1 MRNKLAILTLLIL
14 FIVSISC
21 VSAEDNSSVS
31 VLSGSNSDV
40 YVSPTGNDNNVGDVN
55 NPFATINKAI
65 DSNVSNIH
73 LSEGKF
79 IGTGN
84 NGLTIE
90 NKTITIIGAGVDKTI
105 IDLNKTQFMDI
116 KSTSSVVLT
125 NLTIING
132 YDKYGGAIDNSG
144 NLTIQNCNFKNNSA
158 NSGGAIY
165 NSGNL
170 EVRGS
175 TFEDNIITI
184 NGGAICSYSYVGIY
198 DSTFIRN
205 RGTGTSSNGG
215 SIYISGKSDKYS
227 VLNRNIFKDT
237 FVVQKGGALY
247 LSYVNVTNCIFEN
260 ASTTATGSSNGG
272 GAIYGSSFNL
282 KNNTMTNCVAKS
294 GNGNYIFASYDFNG
308 VVTILEGKTV
318 DITSSTFTL
327 NATVTDDMGH
337 PIHGGSYTFK
347 LNDIAIGSAKSV
359 NGFIAGTFSKLLDD
373 GKYTVT
379 VSGPLNDN
387 AVVKKA
393 TANVK
398 INRDYVDYYVSPGG
412 DDVNNDGSK
421 DKPFKTINKAITEA
435 FAKNI
440 YVNIYL
446 LEGTYSGT
454 GNVNLEL
461 TKLLG
466 YLNII
471 GVDGKTIIEGN
482 GKNYAFNFGTTLN
495 VNLKNIIFTNLYSTK
510 AAGLVKGG
518 SGDYIVNIDNCTFEK
533 CNARFL
539 IQINGEIN
547 NVIIIENIVSSS
559 FISNA
564 VSINNLLFE
573 NNSGNGQISSIKKG
587 IYNSTFINNK
597 IISKSDLG
605 IVNINSNDFLSVNN
619 VFENNTVKGFSISR
633 GRTNFTSV
641 NDTFI
646 NNAGVSGGAVKGGGT
661 FINAKFINNTA
672 TKGGAIYHDSG
683 ALTLKDCIFENNKA
697 DDGDDIYG
705 FIATNMNWNLCLNM
719 SNTLTLASINSSSIK
734 SELNAIFDLGGLK
747 VSGYNIKFYLNGVY
761 KGSTPLVNS
770 VATFVAVAND
780 GKYEISVS
788 SDYINKTT
796 VVKGVLNVD
805 ANPVSVFDVYVSG
818 TGSDESGDGSLAKP
832 FATIKKA
839 FEYGMSQNTLSLII
853 HIIGTLKG
861 EGNVKL
867 DLAPLIDLTIV
878 GENKETS
885 IIDAE
890 KNKYIFDFT
899 PAYDSVKVY
908 LKNLTIKN
916 GVTTKYPSESS
927 SPGGNLGLIGI
938 DGYYLSVD
946 NCVFRN
952 TTGHGISV
960 NKLFSTLI
968 VNNTKFIESR
978 GGIYSIKALNIVIAN
993 TEFINCNLGIN
1004 NNGKFIYLPALI
1016 SIRDV
1021 FSDSSL
1027 KISNIT
1033 QVLLDNVTFD
1043 GNYNGTQVAAA
1054 ALKLVGANTTII
1066 NSKFI
1071 NQKDISVLY
1080 AYSSDKE
1087 QCNVTIINS
1096 YFENNTRDIAY
1107 GYNNLRAYLPII
1119 WLVNSTFINS
1129 GAFAYSHPPYQ
1140 YAWWIVNNTKFINM
1154 TNPVIFSGARSST
1167 HDDDPLPDGVN
1178 NLVTIIN
1185 SLFLNNEKGV
1195 QFVGGNVTGSSFY
1208 NTVVTVNKGPF
1219 DGKTYILYLD
1229 NNFWNSSEPTY
1240 VYSSTI
1246 SCGSWI
1252 VPVLVGD
1259 NASGP
1264 VQVIRLVYMA
1274 FNGTD
1279 YSYYDVSKVPILDVN
1294 ATFSV
1299 SGGVISPGE
1308 GIFTREG
1315 LSADYTYD
1323 GVGDQVVTATLSEG
1337 TVLKLNVSF
1346 YRIDTFINMTVS
1358 SDIIQTG
1365 DYITINVVVRDKN
1378 GKLVNGTV
1386 NVYINSVLKGTI
1398 KLVNGV
1404 GSLKLLMVNNGPCEI
1419 FVNYTGTL
1427 DESDSSNMT
1436 IVSVKD
1442 TVMDVIVSDVG
1453 YDENATI
1460 TIKFDHDITDG
1471 YVDVTVNGKI
1481 YRVTVSGNSAEI
1493 TLPVLPSGKYDV
1505 NVSYNGVVNKTTTF
1519 TVSENMSPILIVDN
1533 IIMFYHDGT
1542 RFVVVLT
1549 DYLGN
1554 PIANATVYFTINGK
1568 TYVKSTDAN
1577 GTASMGLNLVSNVYQ
1592 ATVSYNGSDKYNAVS
1607 KNITVTINPTIVADD
1622 LVKMY
1627 QNATRFY
1634 AKFTDSTGKAIANK
1648 EIRFNINGVFYTKKT
1663 DKDGVADL
1671 GIMLRPGSYILT
1683 AYNPVTGEEKGF
1695 NITVKSLIMQND
1707 LTKYYLN
1714 ASRFEATVYNKDG
1727 SLAVN
1732 KNVTFNINGVFYHKK
1747 TDENGVASLGIALRP
1762 GNYTITTMYDGL
1774 DIGNKVTVMP
1784 TLVTKDFSMKYLD
1797 GSNFTALTLDGQGK
1811 PLANQNVSFNVNG
1824 VFYHKVTNKDGIAS
1838 LGIRLMSGEYIITSY
1853 WNDFQTGNTIK
1864 ISP

>member
-1 MRNKLAILTLLIL
+1 MRNKLAILILLIL
-14 FIVSISC
+14 VIVSISC
-21 VSAEDNSSVS
+21 VSAEDSNSVS

-90 NKTITIIGAGVDKTI
+90 NKSITIIGAGADKTI

-132 YDKYGGAIDNSG
+132 YTKYGGAIYNNG

-158 NSGGAIY
+158 TSGGAIY
-165 NSGNL
+165 NNGNL
-170 EVRGS
+170 DIYYS
-175 TFEDNIITI
+175 TFEDNVVTDR
-184 NGGAICSYSYVGIY
+184 GGAVLSYSYVGIY

-205 RGTGTSSNGG
+205 KGTGTSSTGG
-215 SIYISGKSDKYS
+215 SIYINGNSNKYS

-237 FVVQKGGALY
+237 SVVRQGGALY

-260 ASTTATGSSNGG
+260 ASTTDTGSSNGG

-308 VVTILEGKTV
+308 VVTILEGKTA

-327 NATVTDDMGH
+327 NATATDDMGH
-337 PIHGGSYTFK
+337 PIHGGSYTFY
-347 LNDIAIGSAKSV
+347 LDDIRIGSASSV
-359 NGFIAGTFSKLLDD
+359 NGFINGTFSKLLDD

-398 INRDYVDYYVSPGG
+398 IDRDYVDYYVSPDG

-471 GVDGKTIIEGN
+471 GVDGKTIIDGN
-482 GKNYAFNFGTTLN
+482 GKDYAFNFGTTLN
-495 VNLKNIIFTNLYSTK
+495 VNLKNIIFTNLYNK
-510 AAGLVKGG
+510 KYVDLIKGG
-518 SGDYIVNIDNCTFEK
+518 SGDFTVNIDNCTFEK
-533 CNARFL
+533 CNARYL
-539 IQINGEIN
+539 IKTNGEIN
-547 NVIIIENIVSSS
+547 NVIMRDNNIAFS
-559 FISNA
+559 FISGA
-564 VSINNLLFE
+564 ISIDNLLFE
-573 NNSGNGQISSIKKG
+573 NNSGNGQISSIEKG

-597 IISKSDLG
+597 ITAKSTNDYGIISVSDANF
-605 IVNINSNDFLSVNN
+605 VSSNN

-633 GRTNFTSV
+633 GCANFTSI

-646 NNAGVSGGAVKGGGT
+646 NNAGVTGGAVKGGGT
-661 FINAKFINNTA
+661 FIHAKFINNTA
-672 TKGGAIYHDSG
+672 TKGGAIYHDSN

-705 FIATNMNWNLCLNM
+705 YIATNGMTRGLCLNM
-719 SNTLTLASINSSSIK
+719 SNTLTLVSTNSSSIK
-734 SELNAIFDLGGLK
+734 SELKAIFDLGGLK

-761 KGSTPLVNS
+761 KGSAPLVNG

-780 GKYEISVS
+780 GKYEISAS
-788 SDYINKTT
+788 GDYINKTT
-796 VVKGVLNVD
+796 VVNGVLNVD

-861 EGNVKL
+861 EGNVNL

-899 PAYDSVKVY
+899 PAYDNVKVY

-916 GVTTKYPSESS
+916 GVTTKYPSQ
-927 SPGGNLGLIGI
+927 GGGATVDVGLVRI
-938 DGYYLSVD
+938 DGYYLNVD

-952 TTGHGISV
+952 TTGHGISAD
-960 NKLFSTLI
+960 KLFSTLI
-968 VNNTKFIESR
+968 VNNTKFIESS
-978 GGIYSIKALNIVIAN
+978 GGVSSARALNVIVVN
-993 TEFINCNLGIN
+993 TEFINCNLGVN
-1004 NNGKFIYLPALI
+1004 NNGRTVYLTGLI
-1016 SIRDV
+1016 AVSDI
-1021 FSDSSL
+1021 FSSTGSRY
-1027 KISNIT
+1027 NVT

-1043 GNYNGTQVAAA
+1043 GNYNGTKTVGS
-1054 ALKLVGANTTII
+1054 ALYLKGTNTTVI

-1071 NQKDISVLY
+1071 NLKDISAIY
-1080 AYSSDKE
+1080 AFSSSGYK
-1087 QCNVTIINS
+1087 CNVTIIDT
-1096 YFENNTRDIAY
+1096 YFENNTRDIDY
-1107 GYNNLRAYLPII
+1107 GYVQTNDYRPIF
-1119 WLVNSTFINS
+1119 WLINSTFINS
-1129 GAFAYSHPPYQ
+1129 GAFACPDGRYQ
-1140 YAWWIVNNTKFINM
+1140 DAWWVVNNTKFINM
-1154 TNPVIFSGARSST
+1154 TNQVLFRGSVSFS
-1167 HDDDPLPDGVN
+1167 HKDDPLPDGVN
-1178 NLVTIIN
+1178 NIITIIN

-1195 QFVGGNVTGSSFY
+1195 RFIGGNVTGSSFY
-1208 NTVVTVNKGPF
+1208 NTVVTAGGSYGV
-1219 DGKTYILYLD
+1219 YLD

-1240 VYSSTI
+1240 VYSPSI

-1252 VPVLVGD
+1252 VPALVTD

-1264 VQVIRLVYMA
+1264 VQTIKLVYLA

-1299 SGGVISPGE
+1299 SGGIINPGA
-1308 GIFTREG
+1308 GIFTRDG
-1315 LSADYTYD
+1315 LTANYTYN
-1323 GVGDQVVTATLSEG
+1323 GVGNQVVTATLSDG
-1337 TVLKLNVSF
+1337 NILKLNVTF
-1346 YRIDTFINMTVS
+1346 YRIDTFTNMTISNNVP
-1358 SDIIQTG
+1358 QTG
-1365 DYITINVVVRDKN
+1365 DYITVNVVVRDKN
-1378 GKLVNGTV
+1378 GKLLNGSV
-1386 NVYINSVLKGTI
+1386 NVYLNSVLKGTI
-1398 KLVNGV
+1398 SLINGM
-1404 GSLKLLMVNNGPCEI
+1404 GSFDVLAEKTGPCEI
-1419 FVNYTGTL
+1419 FVNYTGDL
-1427 DESDSSNMT
+1427 DNSYSSNMT
-1436 IVSVKD
+1436 IVSVKN
-1442 TVMDVIVSDVG
+1442 TQMNVSVSDSDSASNVTFTV
-1453 YDENATI
+1453 D
-1460 TIKFDHDITDG
+1460 FDHVANG
-1471 YVDVTVNGKI
+1471 FVFVTIGGVTYNA
-1481 YRVTVSGNSAEI
+1481 TVSGKEAKVI
-1493 TLPVLPSGKYDV
+1493 VPPLAVGKYDAI
-1505 NVSYNGVVNKTTTF
+1505 VSYNGVVNKT
-1519 TVSENMSPILIVDN
+1519 VAVNISPDRNPVLNISDIVM
-1533 IIMFYHDGT
+1533 IYKDGT
-1542 RFVVVLT
+1542 RMVAVLT

-1554 PIANATVYFTINGK
+1554 PIANAIVYFTINGQTYNK
-1568 TYVKSTDAN
+1568 TTDVN
-1577 GTASMGLNLVSNVYQ
+1577 GTASMGLNLASNVYK

-1732 KNVTFNINGVFYHKK
+1732 KEVTFNINGVFYTK
-1747 TDENGVASLGIALRP
+1747 TTDKNGVASLGIALRP

-1774 DIGNKVTVMP
+1774 DIGNRVSVLP
-1784 TLVTKDFSMKYLD
+1784 TLVTKDLNMKHLD

-1864 ISP
+1864 ISS

>member
-1 MRNKLAILTLLIL
+1 MRNKLAILILLIL

-21 VSAEDNSSVS
+21 VSAEDSNSVS

-90 NKTITIIGAGVDKTI
+90 NKSITIIGAGADKTI

-132 YDKYGGAIDNSG
+132 YTKYGGAIYNNG

-158 NSGGAIY
+158 TSGGAIY
-165 NSGNL
+165 SGTSANL
-170 EVRGS
+170 DIYYS
-175 TFEDNIITI
+175 TFEDNVVTDR
-184 NGGAICSYSYVGIY
+184 GGAIFSYSYVGIY

-205 RGTGTSSNGG
+205 KGTGTSSTGG
-215 SIYISGKSDKYS
+215 SIYINGNSNKYS

-237 FVVQKGGALY
+237 SVARQGGAIY
-247 LSYVNVTNCIFEN
+247 LSYGNVTNCIFEN
-260 ASTTATGSSNGG
+260 ASTTATGSSYGG

-294 GNGNYIFASYDFNG
+294 GNGNYIFASSGFNG
-308 VVTILEGKTV
+308 VVTILEGKTA

-327 NATVTDDMGH
+327 NATATDDMGH
-337 PIHGGSYTFK
+337 PIHGGSYTFY
-347 LNDIAIGSAKSV
+347 LDDIRIGSASSV
-359 NGFIAGTFSKLLDD
+359 NGFINGTFSKLLDD

-398 INRDYVDYYVSPGG
+398 IDRDYVDYYVSPDG

-471 GVDGKTIIEGN
+471 GVDGKTIIDGN
-482 GKNYAFNFGTTLN
+482 GKDYAFNFGTTLN
-495 VNLKNIIFTNLYSTK
+495 VNIKNIIFTNLYNK
-510 AAGLVKGG
+510 KYAGLIEGG
-518 SGDYIVNIDNCTFEK
+518 SGDFTVNIDNCTFEK
-533 CNARFL
+533 CNAKYL
-539 IQINGEIN
+539 IETNGEIN
-547 NVIIIENIVSSS
+547 NVIMRDNNIASS
-559 FISNA
+559 FISGA
-564 VSINNLLFE
+564 VSIDNLLFE
-573 NNSGNGQISSIKKG
+573 NNSGNGQISSIEKG

-597 IISKSDLG
+597 ITAKSTNDQGIISVSDANF
-605 IVNINSNDFLSVNN
+605 VSSNN

-633 GRTNFTSV
+633 GCANFTSI

-646 NNAGVSGGAVKGGGT
+646 NNAGVTGGAVKGGGT
-661 FINAKFINNTA
+661 FIHAKFINNTA
-672 TKGGAIYHDSG
+672 TKGGAIYHDSNV
-683 ALTLKDCIFENNKA
+683 LTLKDCIFENNKA

-705 FIATNMNWNLCLNM
+705 FIATNGMTGGLCLNM
-719 SNTLTLASINSSSIK
+719 SNTLTLVSTNSSSIK
-734 SELNAIFDLGGLK
+734 SELKAIFDLGGLK

-761 KGSTPLVNS
+761 KGSAPLVNS

-780 GKYEISVS
+780 GKYEISAS
-788 SDYINKTT
+788 GDYINKTT
-796 VVKGVLNVD
+796 VVNGVLNVD

-861 EGNVKL
+861 EGNVNL

-899 PAYDSVKVY
+899 PAYDNVKVY

-916 GVTTKYPSESS
+916 GVTTNYPSQ
-927 SPGGNLGLIGI
+927 GGGATVDVGLVRI
-938 DGYYLSVD
+938 DGYYLNVD
-946 NCVFRN
+946 DCVFRN
-952 TTGHGISV
+952 TTGHGISAD
-960 NKLFSTLI
+960 KLFSTLI
-968 VNNTKFIESR
+968 VNNTKFIESS
-978 GGIYSIKALNIVIAN
+978 GGVYSATKALNVIVAN
-993 TEFINCNLGIN
+993 TEFINCNLGVN
-1004 NNGKFIYLPALI
+1004 KNGRTVYLTGLIAVSDIFISSS
-1016 SIRDV
+1016 SIPRYNV
-1021 FSDSSL
+1021 
-1027 KISNIT
+1027 T

-1043 GNYNGTQVAAA
+1043 GKYNGTKTVGS
-1054 ALKLVGANTTII
+1054 ALYLEGTNATVI

-1071 NQKDISVLY
+1071 NLKDIS
-1080 AYSSDKE
+1080 AIHAFSSSGYK
-1087 QCNVTIINS
+1087 CNVTIIGT
-1096 YFENNTRDIAY
+1096 YFENNTRDIDY
-1107 GYNNLRAYLPII
+1107 GYGQTNDYRPIF
-1119 WLVNSTFINS
+1119 WLINSTFINS
-1129 GAFAYSHPPYQ
+1129 GAFACPDIRYQ
-1140 YAWWIVNNTKFINM
+1140 DAWWVVNNTKFINM
-1154 TNPVIFSGARSST
+1154 TNQVLFRGSISFT
-1167 HDDDPLPDGVN
+1167 HKDDPLPDGVN
-1178 NLVTIIN
+1178 NIITIIN

-1195 QFVGGNVTGSSFY
+1195 RFIGGNVTGSSFY
-1208 NTVVTVNKGPF
+1208 NTVVTAGGSYGV
-1219 DGKTYILYLD
+1219 YLD

-1240 VYSSTI
+1240 VYSPSI

-1252 VPVLVGD
+1252 VPALVTD

-1264 VQVIRLVYMA
+1264 VQTIKLVYLA

-1299 SGGVISPGE
+1299 SGGIINPGA
-1308 GIFTREG
+1308 GIFTRDG
-1315 LSADYTYD
+1315 LTANYTYN
-1323 GVGDQVVTATLSEG
+1323 GVGNQTVTATLSDG
-1337 TVLKLNVSF
+1337 NILKLNVTF
-1346 YRIDTFINMTVS
+1346 YRIDTFTNMTIS
-1358 SDIIQTG
+1358 NNAPQTG
-1365 DYITINVVVRDKN
+1365 DYITVNVVVRDKN
-1378 GKLVNGTV
+1378 GKLLNGSV
-1386 NVYINSVLKGTI
+1386 NVYLNSVLKGTI
-1398 KLVNGV
+1398 SLINGM
-1404 GSLKLLMVNNGPCEI
+1404 GSFDVLAEKTGPCEI
-1419 FVNYTGTL
+1419 FVNYTGDL
-1427 DESDSSNMT
+1427 DNSYSSNMT
-1436 IVSVKD
+1436 IVSVKN
-1442 TVMDVIVSDVG
+1442 TQMNVSVSDSDSASNVTFTV
-1453 YDENATI
+1453 D
-1460 TIKFDHDITDG
+1460 FDHVANG
-1471 YVDVTVNGKI
+1471 FVFVTIGGVTYNA
-1481 YRVTVSGNSAEI
+1481 TVSGKEAKVI
-1493 TLPVLPSGKYDV
+1493 VPPLAVGKYDAI
-1505 NVSYNGVVNKTTTF
+1505 VSYNGVVNKT
-1519 TVSENMSPILIVDN
+1519 VAVNISPDRNPVLNISDIVM
-1533 IIMFYHDGT
+1533 IYKDGT
-1542 RFVVVLT
+1542 RMVAVLT

-1554 PIANATVYFTINGK
+1554 PIANAIVYFTINGQTYNK
-1568 TYVKSTDAN
+1568 TTDVN
-1577 GTASMGLNLVSNVYQ
+1577 GTASMGLNLASNVYK

-1607 KNITVTINPTIVADD
+1607 KNITVTINPTIISKD

-1671 GIMLRPGSYILT
+1671 GIMLRPGNYILT

-1732 KNVTFNINGVFYHKK
+1732 KEVTFNINGVFYHKK

-1762 GNYTITTMYDGL
+1762 GEYTITTMYDGL

-1784 TLVTKDFSMKYLD
+1784 TLVTKDLNMKHLD

>member
-1 MRNKLAILTLLIL
+1 MRNKLAILILLIL

-21 VSAEDNSSVS
+21 VSAEDSNSVS

-90 NKTITIIGAGVDKTI
+90 NKSITIIGAGADKTI

-132 YDKYGGAIDNSG
+132 YTKYGGAIYNNG

-158 NSGGAIY
+158 TSGGAIY
-165 NSGNL
+165 SGTSANL
-170 EVRGS
+170 DIYYS
-175 TFEDNIITI
+175 TFEDNVVTDR
-184 NGGAICSYSYVGIY
+184 GGAIFSYSYVGIY

-205 RGTGTSSNGG
+205 KGTGTSSTGG
-215 SIYISGKSDKYS
+215 SIYINGNSNKYS

-237 FVVQKGGALY
+237 SVARQGGAIY
-247 LSYVNVTNCIFEN
+247 LSYGNVTNCIFEN
-260 ASTTATGSSNGG
+260 ASTTATGSSYGG

-294 GNGNYIFASYDFNG
+294 GNGNYIFASSGFNG
-308 VVTILEGKTV
+308 VVTILEGKTA

-327 NATVTDDMGH
+327 NATATDDMGH
-337 PIHGGSYTFK
+337 PIHGGSYTFY
-347 LNDIAIGSAKSV
+347 LDDIRIGSASSV
-359 NGFIAGTFSKLLDD
+359 NGFINGTFSKLLDD

-398 INRDYVDYYVSPGG
+398 IDRDYVDYYVSPDG

-471 GVDGKTIIEGN
+471 GVDGKTIIDGN
-482 GKNYAFNFGTTLN
+482 GKDYAFNFGTTLN
-495 VNLKNIIFTNLYSTK
+495 VNIKNIIFTNLYNK
-510 AAGLVKGG
+510 KYAGLIEGG
-518 SGDYIVNIDNCTFEK
+518 SGDFTVNIDNCTFEK
-533 CNARFL
+533 CNAKYL
-539 IQINGEIN
+539 IETNGEIN
-547 NVIIIENIVSSS
+547 NVIMRDNNIASS
-559 FISNA
+559 FISGA
-564 VSINNLLFE
+564 VSIDNLLFE
-573 NNSGNGQISSIKKG
+573 NNSGNGQISSIEKG

-597 IISKSDLG
+597 ITAKSTNDYGIISVSDANF
-605 IVNINSNDFLSVNN
+605 VSSNN

-633 GRTNFTSV
+633 GCANFTSI

-646 NNAGVSGGAVKGGGT
+646 NNAGVTGGAVKGGGT
-661 FINAKFINNTA
+661 FIHAKFINNTA
-672 TKGGAIYHDSG
+672 TKGGAIYHDSNV
-683 ALTLKDCIFENNKA
+683 LTLKDCIFENNKA

-705 FIATNMNWNLCLNM
+705 FIATNGMTGGLCLNM
-719 SNTLTLASINSSSIK
+719 SNTLTLVSTNSSSIK
-734 SELNAIFDLGGLK
+734 SELKAIFDLGGLK

-761 KGSTPLVNS
+761 KGSAPLVNS

-780 GKYEISVS
+780 GKYEISAS
-788 SDYINKTT
+788 GDYINKTT
-796 VVKGVLNVD
+796 VVNGVLNVD

-861 EGNVKL
+861 EGNVNL

-899 PAYDSVKVY
+899 PAYDNVKVY

-916 GVTTKYPSESS
+916 GVTTKYPSQ
-927 SPGGNLGLIGI
+927 GGGATVDVGLVRI
-938 DGYYLSVD
+938 DGYYLNVD
-946 NCVFRN
+946 DCVFRN
-952 TTGHGISV
+952 TTGHGISAD
-960 NKLFSTLI
+960 KLFSTLI
-968 VNNTKFIESR
+968 VNNTKFIESS
-978 GGIYSIKALNIVIAN
+978 GGVYSATKALNVIVAN
-993 TEFINCNLGIN
+993 TEFINCNLGVN
-1004 NNGKFIYLPALI
+1004 KNGRTVYLTGLIAVSDIFISSS
-1016 SIRDV
+1016 SIPRYNV
-1021 FSDSSL
+1021 
-1027 KISNIT
+1027 T

-1043 GNYNGTQVAAA
+1043 GNYNGTKTVGS
-1054 ALKLVGANTTII
+1054 ALYLEGTNATVI

-1071 NQKDISVLY
+1071 NLKDIS
-1080 AYSSDKE
+1080 AIHAFSSSGYK
-1087 QCNVTIINS
+1087 CNVTIIGT
-1096 YFENNTRDIAY
+1096 YFENNTRDIDY
-1107 GYNNLRAYLPII
+1107 GYGQTNDYRPIF
-1119 WLVNSTFINS
+1119 WLINSTFINS
-1129 GAFAYSHPPYQ
+1129 GAFACPDIRYQ
-1140 YAWWIVNNTKFINM
+1140 DAWWVVNNTKFINM
-1154 TNPVIFSGARSST
+1154 TNQVLFRGSISST
-1167 HDDDPLPDGVN
+1167 HKDDPLPDGVN
-1178 NLVTIIN
+1178 NIITIIN

-1195 QFVGGNVTGSSFY
+1195 RFIGGNVTGSSFY
-1208 NTVVTVNKGPF
+1208 NTVVTAGGSYGV
-1219 DGKTYILYLD
+1219 YLD

-1240 VYSSTI
+1240 VYSPSI

-1252 VPVLVGD
+1252 VPALVTD

-1264 VQVIRLVYMA
+1264 VQTIKLVYLA

-1299 SGGVISPGE
+1299 SGGIINPGA
-1308 GIFTREG
+1308 GIFTRDG
-1315 LSADYTYD
+1315 LTANYTYN
-1323 GVGDQVVTATLSEG
+1323 GVGNQTVTATLSDG
-1337 TVLKLNVSF
+1337 NILKLNVTF
-1346 YRIDTFINMTVS
+1346 YRIDTFTNMTIS
-1358 SDIIQTG
+1358 NNAPQTG
-1365 DYITINVVVRDKN
+1365 DYITVNVVVRDKN
-1378 GKLVNGTV
+1378 GKLLNGSV
-1386 NVYINSVLKGTI
+1386 NVYLNSVLKGTI
-1398 KLVNGV
+1398 SLINGM
-1404 GSLKLLMVNNGPCEI
+1404 GSFDVLAEKTGPCEI
-1419 FVNYTGTL
+1419 FVNYTGDL
-1427 DESDSSNMT
+1427 DNSYSSNMT
-1436 IVSVKD
+1436 IVSVKNTQMNVSVSD
-1442 TVMDVIVSDVG
+1442 SDSASNVTFTVDFDHVANGFVFVTIGGVTYNATVLGKEAKVIVPPLAV
-1453 YDENATI
+1453 
-1460 TIKFDHDITDG
+1460 
-1471 YVDVTVNGKI
+1471 
-1481 YRVTVSGNSAEI
+1481 
-1493 TLPVLPSGKYDV
+1493 GKYDAI
-1505 NVSYNGVVNKTTTF
+1505 VSYNGVVNKT
-1519 TVSENMSPILIVDN
+1519 VAVNISPDRNPVLNISDIVM
-1533 IIMFYHDGT
+1533 IYKDGT
-1542 RFVVVLT
+1542 RMVAVLT

-1568 TYVKSTDAN
+1568 TYAKSTDAN
-1577 GTASMGLNLVSNVYQ
+1577 GTASMGLNLASNVYK
-1592 ATVSYNGSDKYNAVS
+1592 ATVSYNGSDMYNAVS
-1607 KNITVTINPTIVADD
+1607 KNITVTINPTIISKD

-1695 NITVKSLIMQND
+1695 NIIVKSLIMQND

-1732 KNVTFNINGVFYHKK
+1732 KEVTFNINGVFYHKK

-1774 DIGNKVTVMP
+1774 DIGNKVSVLP
-1784 TLVTKDFSMKYLD
+1784 TLVTKDLNMKHLD

>member
-1 MRNKLAILTLLIL
+1 MRNKLAILILLIL

-21 VSAEDNSSVS
+21 VSAEDSNSVS

-90 NKTITIIGAGVDKTI
+90 NKSITIIGAGADKTI

-132 YDKYGGAIDNSG
+132 YTKYGGAIYNNG

-158 NSGGAIY
+158 TSGGAIY
-165 NSGNL
+165 NNGNL
-170 EVRGS
+170 DIYYS
-175 TFEDNIITI
+175 TFEDNVVTDR
-184 NGGAICSYSYVGIY
+184 GGAVLSYSYVGIY

-205 RGTGTSSNGG
+205 KGTGTSSTGG
-215 SIYISGKSDKYS
+215 SIYINGNSNKYS

-237 FVVQKGGALY
+237 SVVRQGGALY

-260 ASTTATGSSNGG
+260 ASTTDTGSSNGG

-308 VVTILEGKTV
+308 VVTILEGKTA

-327 NATVTDDMGH
+327 NATATDDMGH
-337 PIHGGSYTFK
+337 PIHGGSYTFY
-347 LNDIAIGSAKSV
+347 LDDIRIGSASSV
-359 NGFIAGTFSKLLDD
+359 NGFINGTFSKLLDD

-379 VSGPLNDN
+379 VSDPLNDN

-398 INRDYVDYYVSPGG
+398 IDRDYVDYYVSPDG

-471 GVDGKTIIEGN
+471 GVDGKTIIDGN
-482 GKNYAFNFGTTLN
+482 GKDYAFNFGTTLN
-495 VNLKNIIFTNLYSTK
+495 VNLKNIIFTNLYNK
-510 AAGLVKGG
+510 KYVDLIKGG
-518 SGDYIVNIDNCTFEK
+518 SGDFTVNIDNCTFEK
-533 CNARFL
+533 CNARYL
-539 IQINGEIN
+539 IKTNGEIN
-547 NVIIIENIVSSS
+547 NVIMRDNNIASS
-559 FISNA
+559 FISGA
-564 VSINNLLFE
+564 ISIDNLLFE
-573 NNSGNGQISSIKKG
+573 NNSGNGQISSIEKG

-597 IISKSDLG
+597 ITAKSTNDYGIISVSDANF
-605 IVNINSNDFLSVNN
+605 VSSNN

-633 GRTNFTSV
+633 GCANFTSI

-646 NNAGVSGGAVKGGGT
+646 NNAGVTGGAVKGGGT
-661 FINAKFINNTA
+661 FIHAKFINNTA
-672 TKGGAIYHDSG
+672 TKGGAIYHDSN

-705 FIATNMNWNLCLNM
+705 YIATNGMTRGLCLNM
-719 SNTLTLASINSSSIK
+719 SNTLTLVSTNSSSIK
-734 SELNAIFDLGGLK
+734 SELKAIFDLGGLK

-761 KGSTPLVNS
+761 KGSAPLVNG

-780 GKYEISVS
+780 GKYEISAS
-788 SDYINKTT
+788 GDYINKTT
-796 VVKGVLNVD
+796 VVNGVLNVD

-861 EGNVKL
+861 EGNVNL

-899 PAYDSVKVY
+899 PAYDNVKVY

-916 GVTTKYPSESS
+916 GVTTKYPSQ
-927 SPGGNLGLIGI
+927 GGGATVDVGLVRI
-938 DGYYLSVD
+938 DGYYLNVD

-952 TTGHGISV
+952 TTGHGISAD
-960 NKLFSTLI
+960 KLFSTLI
-968 VNNTKFIESR
+968 VNNTKFIESS
-978 GGIYSIKALNIVIAN
+978 GGVSSARALNVIVVN
-993 TEFINCNLGIN
+993 TEFINCNLGVN
-1004 NNGKFIYLPALI
+1004 NNGRTVYLTGLI
-1016 SIRDV
+1016 AVSDI
-1021 FSDSSL
+1021 FSSTGSRY
-1027 KISNIT
+1027 NVT

-1043 GNYNGTQVAAA
+1043 GNYNGTKTVGS
-1054 ALKLVGANTTII
+1054 ALYLKGTNTTVI

-1071 NQKDISVLY
+1071 NLKDISAIY
-1080 AYSSDKE
+1080 AFSSSGYK
-1087 QCNVTIINS
+1087 CNVTIIDT
-1096 YFENNTRDIAY
+1096 YFENNTRDIDY
-1107 GYNNLRAYLPII
+1107 GYVQTNDYRPIF
-1119 WLVNSTFINS
+1119 WLINSTFINS
-1129 GAFAYSHPPYQ
+1129 GAFACPDGRYQ
-1140 YAWWIVNNTKFINM
+1140 DAWWVVNNTKFINM
-1154 TNPVIFSGARSST
+1154 TNQVLFRGSVSSP
-1167 HDDDPLPDGVN
+1167 HKDDPLPDGVN
-1178 NLVTIIN
+1178 NIITIIN

-1195 QFVGGNVTGSSFY
+1195 RFIGGNVTGSSFY
-1208 NTVVTVNKGPF
+1208 NTVVTAGGSYGV
-1219 DGKTYILYLD
+1219 YLD

-1240 VYSSTI
+1240 VYSPSI

-1252 VPVLVGD
+1252 VPVLVTD

-1264 VQVIRLVYMA
+1264 VQTIKLVYLA

-1299 SGGVISPGE
+1299 SGGIINPGA
-1308 GIFTREG
+1308 GIFTRDG
-1315 LSADYTYD
+1315 LTANYTYN
-1323 GVGDQVVTATLSEG
+1323 GVGNQVVTATLSDG
-1337 TVLKLNVSF
+1337 NILKLNVTF
-1346 YRIDTFINMTVS
+1346 YRIDTFTNMTISNNVP
-1358 SDIIQTG
+1358 QTG
-1365 DYITINVVVRDKN
+1365 DYITVNVVVRDKN
-1378 GKLVNGTV
+1378 GKLLNGSV
-1386 NVYINSVLKGTI
+1386 NVYLNSVLKGTI
-1398 KLVNGV
+1398 SLINGM
-1404 GSLKLLMVNNGPCEI
+1404 GSFDVLAEKTGPCEI
-1419 FVNYTGTL
+1419 FVNYTGDL
-1427 DESDSSNMT
+1427 DNSYSSNMT
-1436 IVSVKD
+1436 IVSVKN
-1442 TVMDVIVSDVG
+1442 TQMNVSVSDSDSASNVTFTV
-1453 YDENATI
+1453 D
-1460 TIKFDHDITDG
+1460 FDHVANG
-1471 YVDVTVNGKI
+1471 FVFVTIGGVTYNA
-1481 YRVTVSGNSAEI
+1481 TVSGKEAKVI
-1493 TLPVLPSGKYDV
+1493 VPPLAVGKYDAI
-1505 NVSYNGVVNKTTTF
+1505 VSYNGVVNKT
-1519 TVSENMSPILIVDN
+1519 VAVNISPDRNPVLNISDIVM
-1533 IIMFYHDGT
+1533 IYKDGT
-1542 RFVVVLT
+1542 RMVAVLT

-1554 PIANATVYFTINGK
+1554 PIANAIVYFTINGQTYNK
-1568 TYVKSTDAN
+1568 TTDVN
-1577 GTASMGLNLVSNVYQ
+1577 GTASMGLNLASNVYK

-1663 DKDGVADL
+1663 DKDGMADL

-1732 KNVTFNINGVFYHKK
+1732 KEVTFNINGVFYTK
-1747 TDENGVASLGIALRP
+1747 TTDKNGVASLGIALRP

-1774 DIGNKVTVMP
+1774 DIGNRVSVLP
-1784 TLVTKDFSMKYLD
+1784 TLVTKDLNMKHLD

-1864 ISP
+1864 ISS

>member
-1 MRNKLAILTLLIL
+1 MRNKLAILILLIL

-21 VSAEDNSSVS
+21 VSAEDSNSVS

-90 NKTITIIGAGVDKTI
+90 NKSITIIGAGADKTI

-132 YDKYGGAIDNSG
+132 YTKYGGAIYNNG

-158 NSGGAIY
+158 TSGGAIY
-165 NSGNL
+165 NNGNL
-170 EVRGS
+170 DIYYS
-175 TFEDNIITI
+175 TFEDNVVTDR
-184 NGGAICSYSYVGIY
+184 GGAVLSYSYVGIY

-205 RGTGTSSNGG
+205 KGTGTSSTGG
-215 SIYISGKSDKYS
+215 SIYINGNSNKYS

-237 FVVQKGGALY
+237 SVVRQGGALY

-260 ASTTATGSSNGG
+260 ASTTDTGSSNGG

-308 VVTILEGKTV
+308 VVTILEGKTA

-327 NATVTDDMGH
+327 NATATDDMGH
-337 PIHGGSYTFK
+337 PIHGGSYTFY
-347 LNDIAIGSAKSV
+347 LDDIRIGSASSV
-359 NGFIAGTFSKLLDD
+359 NGFINGTFSKLLDD

-379 VSGPLNDN
+379 VSDPLNDN

-398 INRDYVDYYVSPGG
+398 IDRDYVDYYVSPDG

-471 GVDGKTIIEGN
+471 GVDGKTIIDGN
-482 GKNYAFNFGTTLN
+482 GKDYAFNFGTTLN
-495 VNLKNIIFTNLYSTK
+495 VNLKNIIFTNLYNK
-510 AAGLVKGG
+510 KYVDLIKGG
-518 SGDYIVNIDNCTFEK
+518 SGDFTVNIDNCTFEK
-533 CNARFL
+533 CNARYL
-539 IQINGEIN
+539 IKTNGEIN
-547 NVIIIENIVSSS
+547 NVIMRDNNIASS
-559 FISNA
+559 FISGA
-564 VSINNLLFE
+564 ISIDNLLFE
-573 NNSGNGQISSIKKG
+573 NNSGNGQISSIEKG

-597 IISKSDLG
+597 ITAKSTNDYGIISVSDANF
-605 IVNINSNDFLSVNN
+605 VSSNN

-633 GRTNFTSV
+633 GCANFTSI

-646 NNAGVSGGAVKGGGT
+646 NNAGVTGGAVKGGGT
-661 FINAKFINNTA
+661 FIHAKFINNTA
-672 TKGGAIYHDSG
+672 TKGGAIYHDSN

-705 FIATNMNWNLCLNM
+705 YIATNGMTRGLCLNM
-719 SNTLTLASINSSSIK
+719 SNTLTLVSTNSSSIK
-734 SELNAIFDLGGLK
+734 SELKAIFDLGGLK

-761 KGSTPLVNS
+761 KGSAPLVNG

-780 GKYEISVS
+780 GKYEISAS
-788 SDYINKTT
+788 GDYINKTT

-839 FEYGMSQNTLSLII
+839 FEYGMSQNTLSLTI

-861 EGNVKL
+861 EGNVNL

-899 PAYDSVKVY
+899 PAYDNVKVY

-916 GVTTKYPSESS
+916 GVTTTYPTQ
-927 SPGGNLGLIGI
+927 GGGKTVDVGLVRI

-946 NCVFRN
+946 DCVFRN
-952 TTGHGISV
+952 TTGHGISAD
-960 NKLFSTLI
+960 KLFSTLI
-968 VNNTKFIESR
+968 VNNTKFIESS
-978 GGIYSIKALNIVIAN
+978 GGVYSATKALNVIVAN
-993 TEFINCNLGIN
+993 TEFINCNLGVN
-1004 NNGKFIYLPALI
+1004 KNGRTVYLTGLIAVSDIFISSS
-1016 SIRDV
+1016 SIPRYNV
-1021 FSDSSL
+1021 
-1027 KISNIT
+1027 T

-1043 GNYNGTQVAAA
+1043 GNYKGTKTVGC
-1054 ALKLVGANTTII
+1054 ALYLEGTNATVI
-1066 NSKFI
+1066 NSKFT
-1071 NQKDISVLY
+1071 NLKDIS
-1080 AYSSDKE
+1080 AIHAFSDSGYK
-1087 QCNVTIINS
+1087 CNVTIIGT
-1096 YFENNTRDIAY
+1096 YFENNTRDIDY
-1107 GYNNLRAYLPII
+1107 GYHQTNDYRPIF
-1119 WLVNSTFINS
+1119 WLINSTFINS
-1129 GAFAYSHPPYQ
+1129 GAFACPDIRYQ
-1140 YAWWIVNNTKFINM
+1140 DAWWVVNNTKFINM
-1154 TNPVIFSGARSST
+1154 TNQVLFRGSVSSP
-1167 HDDDPLPDGVN
+1167 HKDDPLPDGVN
-1178 NLVTIIN
+1178 NIITIIN

-1195 QFVGGNVTGSSFY
+1195 RFIGGNVTGSSFY
-1208 NTVVTVNKGPF
+1208 NTVVTAGGSYGV
-1219 DGKTYILYLD
+1219 YLD

-1240 VYSSTI
+1240 VYSPSI

-1252 VPVLVGD
+1252 VPALVTD

-1264 VQVIRLVYMA
+1264 VQTIKLVYLA

-1299 SGGVISPGE
+1299 SGGIINPGA
-1308 GIFTREG
+1308 GIFTRDG
-1315 LSADYTYD
+1315 LTANYTYN
-1323 GVGDQVVTATLSEG
+1323 GVGNQVVTATLSDG
-1337 TVLKLNVSF
+1337 NILKLNVTF
-1346 YRIDTFINMTVS
+1346 YRIDTFTNM
-1358 SDIIQTG
+1358 IISNNVPQTG
-1365 DYITINVVVRDKN
+1365 DYITVNVVVRDKN
-1378 GKLVNGTV
+1378 GKLLNGSV
-1386 NVYINSVLKGTI
+1386 NVYLNSVLKGTI
-1398 KLVNGV
+1398 SLINGM
-1404 GSLKLLMVNNGPCEI
+1404 GSFDVLAEKTGPCEI
-1419 FVNYTGTL
+1419 FVNYTGDL
-1427 DESDSSNMT
+1427 DNSYSSNMT
-1436 IVSVKD
+1436 IVSVKN
-1442 TVMDVIVSDVG
+1442 TQMNVSVSDSDSASNVTFTV
-1453 YDENATI
+1453 D
-1460 TIKFDHDITDG
+1460 FDHVANG
-1471 YVDVTVNGKI
+1471 FVFVTIGGVTYNA
-1481 YRVTVSGNSAEI
+1481 TVSGKEAKVI
-1493 TLPVLPSGKYDV
+1493 VPPLAVGKYDAI
-1505 NVSYNGVVNKTTTF
+1505 VSYNGVVNKT
-1519 TVSENMSPILIVDN
+1519 VAVNISPDRNPVLNISDIVM
-1533 IIMFYHDGT
+1533 IYKDGT
-1542 RFVVVLT
+1542 RMVAVLT

-1554 PIANATVYFTINGK
+1554 PIANATVYFTINGQTYNK
-1568 TYVKSTDAN
+1568 TTDVN
-1577 GTASMGLNLVSNVYQ
+1577 GTASMGLNLASNVYK

-1732 KNVTFNINGVFYHKK
+1732 KEVTFNINGVFYHKK

-1774 DIGNKVTVMP
+1774 DIGNKVNVLP
-1784 TLVTKDFSMKYLD
+1784 TLVTKDLSMKYLD

>member
-1 MRNKLAILTLLIL
+1 
-14 FIVSISC
+14 
-21 VSAEDNSSVS
+21 
-31 VLSGSNSDV
+31 
-40 YVSPTGNDNNVGDVN
+40 
-55 NPFATINKAI
+55 
-65 DSNVSNIH
+65 
-73 LSEGKF
+73 
-79 IGTGN
+79 
-84 NGLTIE
+84 
-90 NKTITIIGAGVDKTI
+90 
-105 IDLNKTQFMDI
+105 MDI

-132 YDKYGGAIDNSG
+132 YTKYGGAIYNNG

-158 NSGGAIY
+158 TSGGAIY
-165 NSGNL
+165 NNGNL
-170 EVRGS
+170 DIYYS
-175 TFEDNIITI
+175 TFEDNVVTDR
-184 NGGAICSYSYVGIY
+184 GGAVLSYSYVGIY

-205 RGTGTSSNGG
+205 KGTGTSSTGG
-215 SIYISGKSDKYS
+215 SIYINGNSNKYS

-237 FVVQKGGALY
+237 SVVRQGGALY

-260 ASTTATGSSNGG
+260 ASTTDTGSSNGG

-308 VVTILEGKTV
+308 VVTILEGKTA

-327 NATVTDDMGH
+327 NATATDDMGH
-337 PIHGGSYTFK
+337 PIHGGSYTFY
-347 LNDIAIGSAKSV
+347 LDDIRIGSASSV
-359 NGFIAGTFSKLLDD
+359 NGFINGTFSKLLDD

-398 INRDYVDYYVSPGG
+398 IDRDYVDYYVSPDG

-471 GVDGKTIIEGN
+471 GVDGKTIIDGN
-482 GKNYAFNFGTTLN
+482 GKDYAFNFGTTLN
-495 VNLKNIIFTNLYSTK
+495 VNLKNIIFTNLYNK
-510 AAGLVKGG
+510 KYVDLIKGG
-518 SGDYIVNIDNCTFEK
+518 SGDFTVNIDNCTFEK
-533 CNARFL
+533 CNARYL
-539 IQINGEIN
+539 IKTNGEIN
-547 NVIIIENIVSSS
+547 NVIMRDNNIASS
-559 FISNA
+559 FISGA
-564 VSINNLLFE
+564 ISIDNLLFE
-573 NNSGNGQISSIKKG
+573 NNSGNGQISSIEKG

-597 IISKSDLG
+597 ITAKSTNDYGIISVSDANF
-605 IVNINSNDFLSVNN
+605 VSSNN

-633 GRTNFTSV
+633 GCANFTSI

-646 NNAGVSGGAVKGGGT
+646 NNAGVTGGAVKGGGT
-661 FINAKFINNTA
+661 FIHAKFINNTA
-672 TKGGAIYHDSG
+672 TKGGAIYHDSN

-705 FIATNMNWNLCLNM
+705 YIATNGMTRGLCLNM
-719 SNTLTLASINSSSIK
+719 SNTLTLVSTNSSSIK
-734 SELNAIFDLGGLK
+734 SELKAIFDLGGLK

-761 KGSTPLVNS
+761 KGSAPLVNG

-780 GKYEISVS
+780 GKYEISAS
-788 SDYINKTT
+788 GHYINKTT
-796 VVKGVLNVD
+796 VVNGVLNVD

-861 EGNVKL
+861 EGNVNL

-899 PAYDSVKVY
+899 PAYDNVKVY

-916 GVTTKYPSESS
+916 GVTTKYPSQ
-927 SPGGNLGLIGI
+927 GGGATVDVGLVRI
-938 DGYYLSVD
+938 DGYYLNVD

-952 TTGHGISV
+952 TTGHGISAD
-960 NKLFSTLI
+960 KLFSTLI
-968 VNNTKFIESR
+968 VNNTKFIESS
-978 GGIYSIKALNIVIAN
+978 GGVSSARALNVIVVN
-993 TEFINCNLGIN
+993 TEFINCNLGVN
-1004 NNGKFIYLPALI
+1004 NNGRTVYLTGLI
-1016 SIRDV
+1016 AVSDI
-1021 FSDSSL
+1021 FSSTGSRY
-1027 KISNIT
+1027 NVT

-1043 GNYNGTQVAAA
+1043 GNYNGTKTVGS
-1054 ALKLVGANTTII
+1054 ALYLKGTNTTVI

-1071 NQKDISVLY
+1071 NLKDISAIY
-1080 AYSSDKE
+1080 AFSSSGYK
-1087 QCNVTIINS
+1087 CNVTIIDT
-1096 YFENNTRDIAY
+1096 YFENNTRDIDY
-1107 GYNNLRAYLPII
+1107 GYVQTNDYRPIF
-1119 WLVNSTFINS
+1119 WLINSTFINS
-1129 GAFAYSHPPYQ
+1129 GAFACPDGRYQ
-1140 YAWWIVNNTKFINM
+1140 DAWWVVNNTKFINM
-1154 TNPVIFSGARSST
+1154 TNQVLFRGSVSFS
-1167 HDDDPLPDGVN
+1167 HKDDPLPDGVN
-1178 NLVTIIN
+1178 NIITIIN

-1195 QFVGGNVTGSSFY
+1195 RFIGGNVTGSSFY
-1208 NTVVTVNKGPF
+1208 NTVVTAGGSYGV
-1219 DGKTYILYLD
+1219 YLD

-1240 VYSSTI
+1240 VYSPSI

-1252 VPVLVGD
+1252 VPALVTD

-1264 VQVIRLVYMA
+1264 VQTIKLVYLA

-1299 SGGVISPGE
+1299 SGGIINPGA
-1308 GIFTREG
+1308 GIFTRDG
-1315 LSADYTYD
+1315 LTANYTYN
-1323 GVGDQVVTATLSEG
+1323 GVGNQVVTATLSDG
-1337 TVLKLNVSF
+1337 NILKLNVTF
-1346 YRIDTFINMTVS
+1346 YRIDTFTNMTISNNVP
-1358 SDIIQTG
+1358 QTG
-1365 DYITINVVVRDKN
+1365 DYITVNVVVRDKN
-1378 GKLVNGTV
+1378 GKLLNGSV
-1386 NVYINSVLKGTI
+1386 NVYLNSVLKGTI
-1398 KLVNGV
+1398 SLINGM
-1404 GSLKLLMVNNGPCEI
+1404 GSFDVLAEKTGPCEI
-1419 FVNYTGTL
+1419 FVNYTGDL
-1427 DESDSSNMT
+1427 DNSYSSNMT
-1436 IVSVKD
+1436 IVSVKN
-1442 TVMDVIVSDVG
+1442 TQMNVSVSDSDSASNVTFTV
-1453 YDENATI
+1453 D
-1460 TIKFDHDITDG
+1460 FDHVANG
-1471 YVDVTVNGKI
+1471 FVFVTIGGVTYNA
-1481 YRVTVSGNSAEI
+1481 TVSGKEAKVI
-1493 TLPVLPSGKYDV
+1493 VPPLAVGKYDAI
-1505 NVSYNGVVNKTTTF
+1505 VSYNGVVNKT
-1519 TVSENMSPILIVDN
+1519 VAVNISPDRNPVLNISDIVM
-1533 IIMFYHDGT
+1533 IYKDGT
-1542 RFVVVLT
+1542 RMVAVLT

-1554 PIANATVYFTINGK
+1554 PIANAIVYFTINGQTYNK
-1568 TYVKSTDAN
+1568 TTDVN
-1577 GTASMGLNLVSNVYQ
+1577 GTASMGLNLASNVYK

-1732 KNVTFNINGVFYHKK
+1732 KEVTFNINGVFYTK
-1747 TDENGVASLGIALRP
+1747 TTDKNGVASLGIALRP

-1774 DIGNKVTVMP
+1774 DIGNRVSVLP
-1784 TLVTKDFSMKYLD
+1784 TLVTKDLNMKHLD

>member
-1 MRNKLAILTLLIL
+1 MRNKLAILILLIL

-21 VSAEDNSSVS
+21 VSAEDSNSVS

-90 NKTITIIGAGVDKTI
+90 NKSITIIGAGADKTI

-132 YDKYGGAIDNSG
+132 YTKYGGAIYNNG

-158 NSGGAIY
+158 TSGGAIY
-165 NSGNL
+165 SGTSANL
-170 EVRGS
+170 DIYYS
-175 TFEDNIITI
+175 TFEDNVVTDR
-184 NGGAICSYSYVGIY
+184 GGAIFSYSYVGIY

-205 RGTGTSSNGG
+205 KGTGTSSTGG
-215 SIYISGKSDKYS
+215 SIYINGNSNKYS

-237 FVVQKGGALY
+237 SVARQGGAIY
-247 LSYVNVTNCIFEN
+247 LSYGNVTNCIFEN
-260 ASTTATGSSNGG
+260 ASTTATGSSYGG

-294 GNGNYIFASYDFNG
+294 GNGNYIFASSGFNG
-308 VVTILEGKTV
+308 VVTILEGKTA

-327 NATVTDDMGH
+327 NATATDDMGH
-337 PIHGGSYTFK
+337 PIHGGSYTFY
-347 LNDIAIGSAKSV
+347 LDDIRIGSASSV
-359 NGFIAGTFSKLLDD
+359 NGFINGTFSKLLDD

-398 INRDYVDYYVSPGG
+398 IDRDYVDYYVSPDG

-471 GVDGKTIIEGN
+471 GVDGKTIIDGN
-482 GKNYAFNFGTTLN
+482 GKDYAFNFGTTLN
-495 VNLKNIIFTNLYSTK
+495 VNIKNIIFTNLYNK
-510 AAGLVKGG
+510 KYAGLIEGG
-518 SGDYIVNIDNCTFEK
+518 SGDFTVNIDNCTFEK
-533 CNARFL
+533 CNAKYL
-539 IQINGEIN
+539 IETNGEIN
-547 NVIIIENIVSSS
+547 NVIMRDNNIASS
-559 FISNA
+559 FISGA
-564 VSINNLLFE
+564 VSIDNLLFE
-573 NNSGNGQISSIKKG
+573 NNSGNGQISSIEKG

-597 IISKSDLG
+597 ITAKSTNDYGIISVSDANF
-605 IVNINSNDFLSVNN
+605 VSSNN

-633 GRTNFTSV
+633 GCANFTSI

-646 NNAGVSGGAVKGGGT
+646 NNAGVTGGAVKGGGT
-661 FINAKFINNTA
+661 FIHAKFINNTA
-672 TKGGAIYHDSG
+672 TKGGAIYHDSNV
-683 ALTLKDCIFENNKA
+683 LTLKDCIFENNKA

-705 FIATNMNWNLCLNM
+705 FIATNGMTGGLCLNM
-719 SNTLTLASINSSSIK
+719 SNTLTLVSTNSSSIK
-734 SELNAIFDLGGLK
+734 SELKAIFDLGGLK

-761 KGSTPLVNS
+761 KGSAPLVNS

-780 GKYEISVS
+780 GKYEISAS
-788 SDYINKTT
+788 GDYINKTT
-796 VVKGVLNVD
+796 VVNGVLNVD

-861 EGNVKL
+861 EGNVNL

-899 PAYDSVKVY
+899 PAYDNVKVY

-916 GVTTKYPSESS
+916 GVTTKYPSQ
-927 SPGGNLGLIGI
+927 GGGATVDVGLVRI
-938 DGYYLSVD
+938 DGYYLNVD
-946 NCVFRN
+946 DCVFRN
-952 TTGHGISV
+952 TTGHGISAD
-960 NKLFSTLI
+960 KLFSTLI
-968 VNNTKFIESR
+968 VNNTKFIESS
-978 GGIYSIKALNIVIAN
+978 GGVYSATKALNVIVAN
-993 TEFINCNLGIN
+993 TEFINCNLGVN
-1004 NNGKFIYLPALI
+1004 KNGRTVYLTGLIAVSYIFISSS
-1016 SIRDV
+1016 SIPRYNV
-1021 FSDSSL
+1021 
-1027 KISNIT
+1027 T

-1043 GNYNGTQVAAA
+1043 GNYNGTKTVGS
-1054 ALKLVGANTTII
+1054 ALYLEGTNATVI

-1071 NQKDISVLY
+1071 NLKDIS
-1080 AYSSDKE
+1080 AIHAFSSSGYK
-1087 QCNVTIINS
+1087 CNVTIIGT
-1096 YFENNTRDIAY
+1096 YFENNTRDIDY
-1107 GYNNLRAYLPII
+1107 GYGQTNDYRPIF
-1119 WLVNSTFINS
+1119 WLINSTFINS
-1129 GAFAYSHPPYQ
+1129 GAFACPDIRYQ
-1140 YAWWIVNNTKFINM
+1140 DAWWVVNNTKFINM
-1154 TNPVIFSGARSST
+1154 TNQVLFRGSVSFS
-1167 HDDDPLPDGVN
+1167 HKDDPLPDGVN
-1178 NLVTIIN
+1178 NIITIIN

-1195 QFVGGNVTGSSFY
+1195 RFIGGNVTGSSFY
-1208 NTVVTVNKGPF
+1208 NTVVTAGGSYGV
-1219 DGKTYILYLD
+1219 YLD

-1240 VYSSTI
+1240 VYSPSI

-1252 VPVLVGD
+1252 VPALVTD

-1264 VQVIRLVYMA
+1264 VQTIKLVYLA

-1299 SGGVISPGE
+1299 SGGIINPGA
-1308 GIFTREG
+1308 GIFTRDG
-1315 LSADYTYD
+1315 LTANYTYN
-1323 GVGDQVVTATLSEG
+1323 GVGNQTVTATLSDG
-1337 TVLKLNVSF
+1337 NILKLNVTF
-1346 YRIDTFINMTVS
+1346 YRIDTFTNMTIS
-1358 SDIIQTG
+1358 NNAPQTG
-1365 DYITINVVVRDKN
+1365 DYITVNVVVRDKN
-1378 GKLVNGTV
+1378 GKLLNGSV
-1386 NVYINSVLKGTI
+1386 NVYLNSVLKGTI
-1398 KLVNGV
+1398 SLINGM
-1404 GSLKLLMVNNGPCEI
+1404 GSFDVLAEKTGPCEI
-1419 FVNYTGTL
+1419 FVNYTGDL
-1427 DESDSSNMT
+1427 DNSYSSNMT
-1436 IVSVKD
+1436 IVSVKN
-1442 TVMDVIVSDVG
+1442 TQMNVSVSDSDSASNVTFTV
-1453 YDENATI
+1453 D
-1460 TIKFDHDITDG
+1460 FDHVANG
-1471 YVDVTVNGKI
+1471 FVFVTIGGVTYNA
-1481 YRVTVSGNSAEI
+1481 TVSGKEAKVI
-1493 TLPVLPSGKYDV
+1493 VPPLAVGKYDAI
-1505 NVSYNGVVNKTTTF
+1505 VSYNGVVNKT
-1519 TVSENMSPILIVDN
+1519 VAVNISPDRNPVLNISDIVM
-1533 IIMFYHDGT
+1533 IYKDGT
-1542 RFVVVLT
+1542 RMVAVLT

-1554 PIANATVYFTINGK
+1554 PIANAIVYFTINGK
-1568 TYVKSTDAN
+1568 TYNKTTDVN
-1577 GTASMGLNLVSNVYQ
+1577 GTASMGLNLASNVYK

-1695 NITVKSLIMQND
+1695 NIIVKSLIMQND

-1732 KNVTFNINGVFYHKK
+1732 KEVTFNINGVFYHKK
-1747 TDENGVASLGIALRP
+1747 TDEKGVASLGIALRP

-1774 DIGNKVTVMP
+1774 DIGNKVNVLP
-1784 TLVTKDFSMKYLD
+1784 TLVTKDLSMKYLD